1 MFMFIYIVSFI
12 DKIEI
17 ININNELAEASTVIS
32 YSLVDLC
39 KPTSIID
46 KLSSDLFCF
55 DKAYTAATI
64 LISTLYFGFIK
75 PACTVQRT
83 GA

>member
-1 MFMFIYIVSFI
+1 DRNRSHWSTSKTPSYTKSVSWQHHPKGEHNGMFMFIYIVSFI

-39 KPTSIID
+39 KTD
-46 KLSSDLFCF
+46 Q
-55 DKAYTAATI
+55 Y
-64 LISTLYFGFIK
+64 Y
-75 PACTVQRT
+75 R
-83 GA
+83 

>member
-1 MFMFIYIVSFI
+1 GGTADRNRSHWSTSKTPSYTKSVSWQHHLVSFI

-39 KPTSIID
+39 KTD
-46 KLSSDLFCF
+46 Q
-55 DKAYTAATI
+55 Y
-64 LISTLYFGFIK
+64 Y
-75 PACTVQRT
+75 R
-83 GA
+83 

>member
-39 KPTSIID
+39 KID
-46 KLSSDLFCF
+46 Q
-55 DKAYTAATI
+55 Y
-64 LISTLYFGFIK
+64 Y
-75 PACTVQRT
+75 R
-83 GA
+83 